1 MRILLVALCGL
12 LLTTAL
18 RADGIDFS
26 KADWNTVLA
35 EAKAD
40 NKIIFVDAYTT
51 WCGPCKQMSARVFTQ
66 DEVGK
71 HFNANFINVK
81 MDMEGPQGRKLARQY
96 RVMVYPTLLFVNGDG
111 EVVHRSAGYQNAEQL
126 ISLSKAALDPAQQ
139 FAGLKR
145 RFQQGDDDPEFLY
158 TYLLAAADAM
168 DPTAGP
174 ALEAYLDT
182 QADWATDENRALVY
196 RFTEDL
202 DSRLFQYLIKNRPA
216 FERQLGEEAVTRKIE
231 YLLQTNLYNN
241 PDVDP
246 DQVAKVLGRIYPG
259 PKSEQMTDRFK
270 LDYYQSKG
278 QPEKFAQAGFD
289 YIEKYG
295 ATDADLLNNI
305 AWTIYESDVAKK
317 TNKRALKMALQAV
330 ELDYNYYN
338 TDTVAA
344 LYTKL
349 RKKGKAKA
357 WIAKAIAQGKEEGE
371 DTGETERLLERL

>member
-357 WIAKAIAQGKEEGE
+357 WIAKAVAQGKEEGE